1 MLIGKTPVTAI
12 LIGFQP
18 IQSWTPRELQTSYFS
33 PPGEMR
39 GGGVRWNFWGD
50 HMAFR
55 GNGWGGGAGKGSFV
69 TNRVE
74 REYYRKWTTD

>member
-33 PPGEMR
+33 PPDEMR
-39 GGGVRWNFWGD
+39 GGGVRWDFWGD

-55 GNGWGGGAGKGSFV
+55 VTDGGGWERIICYKQSRKGV
-69 TNRVE
+69 L
-74 REYYRKWTTD
+74 

>member
-39 GGGVRWNFWGD
+39 GGGLGGIFWGD

-55 GNGWGGGAGKGSFV
+55 GNGWGGGWERIICYKQSRKGV
-69 TNRVE
+69 L
-74 REYYRKWTTD
+74 

>member
-39 GGGVRWNFWGD
+39 GGGVRWNFWGITWLSGVTD
-50 HMAFR
+50 
-55 GNGWGGGAGKGSFV
+55 GGGGLGEDHLLQ
-69 TNRVE
+69 TE
-74 REYYRKWTTD
+74 

>member
-39 GGGVRWNFWGD
+39 RGGGLGGIFGGD
-50 HMAFR
+50 HIAFR
-55 GNGWGGGAGKGSFV
+55 GNGWGGGLGEDHLLQ
-69 TNRVE
+69 TE
-74 REYYRKWTTD
+74 

>member
-39 GGGVRWNFWGD
+39 GGGGLGGIFGGITWLSGVTD
-50 HMAFR
+50 
-55 GNGWGGGAGKGSFV
+55 GGGGLGEDHLSQ
-69 TNRVE
+69 TE
-74 REYYRKWTTD
+74 

>member
-39 GGGVRWNFWGD
+39 RGGGLGGILGGD
-50 HMAFR
+50 HIAFR
-55 GNGWGGGAGKGSFV
+55 GNGWGGWERIICYKQSRKGV
-69 TNRVE
+69 L
-74 REYYRKWTTD
+74 

>member
-33 PPGEMR
+33 PPGEM
-39 GGGVRWNFWGD
+39 WW
-50 HMAFR
+50 
-55 GNGWGGGAGKGSFV
+55 GGAGRGSFV

-74 REYYRKWTTD
+74 REYYREWTTDQLSIRRGF

>member
-39 GGGVRWNFWGD
+39 GGGGL
-50 HMAFR
+50 
-55 GNGWGGGAGKGSFV
+55 GGIFGGI
-69 TNRVE
+69 T
-74 REYYRKWTTD
+74 

>member
-39 GGGVRWNFWGD
+39 GGLGGIFGGITWLSGVTD
-50 HMAFR
+50 
-55 GNGWGGGAGKGSFV
+55 GGGWERIICYKQSRKGV
-69 TNRVE
+69 L
-74 REYYRKWTTD
+74 

>member
-39 GGGVRWNFWGD
+39 GGGGV
-50 HMAFR
+50 
-55 GNGWGGGAGKGSFV
+55 GGIFGGITWLSGVTDVGGVGRGSFV

>member
-1 MLIGKTPVTAI
+1 MLIGKTPVTAV

-39 GGGVRWNFWGD
+39 GGGVRWDFWGD
-50 HMAFR
+50 HIAFR
-55 GNGWGGGAGKGSFV
+55 GNGWGGDWETIICYKQSRKGV
-69 TNRVE
+69 L
-74 REYYRKWTTD
+74 

>member
-39 GGGVRWNFWGD
+39 R
-50 HMAFR
+50 
-55 GNGWGGGAGKGSFV
+55 GGGAGRGSFV

-74 REYYRKWTTD
+74 REYYRKWTTDQLSIRRGF

>member
-33 PPGEMR
+33 PPDEMR
-39 GGGVRWNFWGD
+39 GGGGLGGIFGGS
-50 HMAFR
+50 HGFQS
-55 GNGWGGGAGKGSFV
+55 NGWGGLGEDHLLQ
-69 TNRVE
+69 TE
-74 REYYRKWTTD
+74 

>member
-39 GGGVRWNFWGD
+39 GGGLGGIFGGITWLSGVTDG
-50 HMAFR
+50 
-55 GNGWGGGAGKGSFV
+55 GEGGWERIICYKQSRKGV
-69 TNRVE
+69 L
-74 REYYRKWTTD
+74 

>member
-39 GGGVRWNFWGD
+39 GGGL
-50 HMAFR
+50 
-55 GNGWGGGAGKGSFV
+55 GGIFGGI
-69 TNRVE
+69 T
-74 REYYRKWTTD
+74 

>member
-39 GGGVRWNFWGD
+39 GGGVRWDFWGD

-55 GNGWGGGAGKGSFV
+55 GNGWGGVGRGSFV

>member
-39 GGGVRWNFWGD
+39 RGGGWERIICYKQS
-50 HMAFR
+50 R
-55 GNGWGGGAGKGSFV
+55 KGV
-69 TNRVE
+69 L
-74 REYYRKWTTD
+74 

>member
-33 PPGEMR
+33 PPGEMK
-39 GGGVRWNFWGD
+39 GGVRWDFWGD

-55 GNGWGGGAGKGSFV
+55 GNGWGGGGWERIICYKQSRKGV
-69 TNRVE
+69 L
-74 REYYRKWTTD
+74 

>member
-39 GGGVRWNFWGD
+39 GGGVRWDFWGD
-50 HMAFR
+50 HIAFR
-55 GNGWGGGAGKGSFV
+55 GNGWGGGDWETIICYKQSRKGV
-69 TNRVE
+69 L
-74 REYYRKWTTD
+74 